1 MAVSFASFLAKYV
14 SFVDLPEAQFNALLP
29 EATAEVNRYKWER
42 LGIGFQIF
50 KDKAIENL
58 IACQLSRLNPEYL
71 GSGGLAEFE
80 VREAGYKLKY
90 LSNSGGSKNNP
101 FCDEYARLLSALQQL
116 DPSVLTLPACTVA
129 IRNKTIWD

>member
-1 MAVSFASFLAKYV
+1 MAVSFALFKTKYDG
-14 SFVDLPEAQFNALLP
+14 FVDVPEAQFNALL
-29 EATAEVNRYKWER
+29 ADAIAEVNRYKWE
-42 LGIGFQIF
+42 LFGVGFQIF
-50 KDKAIENL
+50 KDKAIESL

-101 FCDEYARLLSALQQL
+101 FCDEYQRLLSELQRL
-116 DPSVLTLPACTVA
+116 DPSFLTLPACTTAV
-129 IRNKTIWD
+129 RNRTIWD